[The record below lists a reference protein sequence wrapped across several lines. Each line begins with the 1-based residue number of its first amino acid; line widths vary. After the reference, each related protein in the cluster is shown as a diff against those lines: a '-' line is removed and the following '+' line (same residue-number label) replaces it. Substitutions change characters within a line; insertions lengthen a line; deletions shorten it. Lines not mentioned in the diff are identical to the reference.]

1 MDRRAPPRHNP
12 AMRRLD
18 LPPLWLL
25 AFGFA
30 AWAIARRDPWR
41 LTFGGAWAQ
50 LLAGLLIG
58 GGLLLILV
66 AAVQMRQAR
75 TAVMPR
81 REASRLVTAGVFGR
95 SRNPIYLGMAAIL
108 LGWVLR
114 LDAPL
119 ALPLLPVFMW
129 LIERRF
135 ILSEEE
141 MLARRFPSAWP
152 RYAQAT
158 RRWL

>member
-1 MDRRAPPRHNP
+1 
-12 AMRRLD
+12 MRRLD

-25 AFGFA
+25 AFGFL
-30 AWAIARRDPWR
+30 AWVIARADPWDLSLGR
-41 LTFGGAWAQ
+41 WTQ
-50 LLAGLLIG
+50 LPAGLLIG

-66 AAVQMRQAR
+66 AVVQMRQHR

-81 REASRLVTAGVFGR
+81 REASRLVTSGVFRR
-95 SRNPIYLGMAAIL
+95 SRHPIYLGMALVL

-114 LDAPL
+114 IDAPL
-119 ALPLLPVFMW
+119 ALPLVPLFVW

-135 ILSEEE
+135 VVPEESA
-141 MLARRFPSAWP
+141 LALRFPAEFR